1 MNSIPK
7 INRGVFH
14 PENYLFYFLF
24 ISGIFFL
31 LFGSFM
37 MTHESSYSQEDTSNS
52 TLLPNQL
59 ANIPEFLN
67 ESYSIASAGFNISF
81 PGGWKG
87 LDYQNI
93 AMISPAGVH
102 LMNGNLGPNRDQVLM
117 VIQTLNVSDFIRE
130 REQYSEIEKNGCSI
144 LSDRHLKINTINSH
158 ELFWQCGPNHDD
170 KIINYFFASENKIFV
185 VGLKGSGS
193 VFDNN
198 LEKFRN
204 SVRTLSINEPA
215 DISKIR

>member
-7 INRGVFH
+7 INTAISYPDKR
-14 PENYLFYFLF
+14 LFYFLL

-31 LFGSFM
+31 LFASF
-37 MTHESSYSQEDTSNS
+37 MTHETSYSQEDPSNS
-52 TLLPNQL
+52 TLLPDQL

-67 ESYSIASAGFNISF
+67 ESYSIPNAGFNISF

-102 LMNGNLGPNRDQVLM
+102 LMNGNLGPNRDKVLM
-117 VIQTLNVSDFIRE
+117 IIQTLNVSDFIRE
-130 REQYSEIEKNGCSI
+130 RAQYSENEKNGCRV
-144 LSDRHLKINTINSH
+144 LSDRNLKINTMNSH
-158 ELFWQCGPNHDD
+158 ELFWQCGPNQDD
-170 KIINYFFASENKIFV
+170 KIINYFFASEDKIFV

-193 VFDNN
+193 AFDNN

-215 DISKIR
+215 DINKIR

>member
-7 INRGVFH
+7 INTGICYPDKR
-14 PENYLFYFLF
+14 LFYFLF

-31 LFGSFM
+31 LLASF
-37 MTHESSYSQEDTSNS
+37 MTHETSYSQEDTSNS
-52 TLLPNQL
+52 TLLTGQL

-67 ESYSIASAGFNISF
+67 ESYSIPSAGLNISF

-87 LDYQNI
+87 LEYQNI

-117 VIQTLNVSDFIRE
+117 VIQTINVSDFIRE
-130 REQYSEIEKNGCSI
+130 REQYSENEKNGCSI
-144 LSDRHLKINTINSH
+144 LSDRYVKINTINSR
-158 ELFWQCGPNHDD
+158 EFFWQCGPNQDD
-170 KIINYFFASENKIFV
+170 KIINYFFASKDKIFV
-185 VGLKGSGS
+185 IGLKGSGS

-198 LEKFRN
+198 LERFRN

>member
-1 MNSIPK
+1 MNFIVK
-7 INRGVFH
+7 INTGISY
-14 PENYLFYFLF
+14 PDKSLFSLLF
-24 ISGIFFL
+24 ISAIFFL
-31 LFGSFM
+31 LFASF
-37 MTHESSYSQEDTSNS
+37 MTHETSYSQEDPSNS

-67 ESYSIASAGFNISF
+67 ESYSIPSVGLHISF

-117 VIQTLNVSDFIRE
+117 VIQALNVSDFLGE
-130 REQYSEIEKNGCSI
+130 RKQYSEIEKNGCSI
-144 LSDRHLKINTINSH
+144 LSDRYVKINTINSH
-158 ELFWQCGPNHDD
+158 ELFWQCGPNQDD
-170 KIINYFFASENKIFV
+170 KIINYFFASGNKIIA

-204 SVRTLSINEPA
+204 SVRNLNINEPA

>member
-1 MNSIPK
+1 
-7 INRGVFH
+7 
-14 PENYLFYFLF
+14 
-24 ISGIFFL
+24 
-31 LFGSFM
+31 
-37 MTHESSYSQEDTSNS
+37 MTHETSYSQEDPSNS

-67 ESYSIASAGFNISF
+67 ESYSIPSAGFHISF

-117 VIQTLNVSDFIRE
+117 VIQALNVSDFLEE
-130 REQYSEIEKNGCSI
+130 RKQYIESEKNGCSI
-144 LSDRHLKINTINSH
+144 LSDRYVKINTIHSH
-158 ELFWQCGPNHDD
+158 ELFWQCGPNQVD
-170 KIINYFFASENKIFV
+170 KIINYFFASGNKIIV

-193 VFDNN
+193 FFDNN

>member
-7 INRGVFH
+7 INKRISY
-14 PENYLFYFLF
+14 PDKRLFYFLF
-24 ISGIFFL
+24 ITGIFFL
-31 LFGSFM
+31 LFAPFM
-37 MTHESSYSQEDTSNS
+37 IHNTSYSQEDTSNS
-52 TLLPNQL
+52 TLLPDQL
-59 ANIPEFLN
+59 ANIPEYLN
-67 ESYSIASAGFNISF
+67 ESYSIPSVGFHISF

-102 LMNGNLGPNRDQVLM
+102 LTNGNLGPNRDQVLM

-130 REQYSEIEKNGCSI
+130 REQYTENEKNGCSI
-144 LSDRHLKINTINSH
+144 LSDRIVKINTMNSH
-158 ELFWQCGPNHDD
+158 ELFWQCGPNQDD
-170 KIINYFFASENKIFV
+170 KIISYFFASKDKIFV
-185 VGLKGSGS
+185 IGLKGSGS